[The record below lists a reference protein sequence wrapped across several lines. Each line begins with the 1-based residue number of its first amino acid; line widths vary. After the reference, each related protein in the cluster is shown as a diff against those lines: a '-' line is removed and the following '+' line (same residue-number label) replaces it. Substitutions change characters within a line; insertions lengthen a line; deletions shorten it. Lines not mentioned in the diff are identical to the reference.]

1 MNYISSKMLILTCKR
16 EEISLKV
23 LGIIIVYIIFL
34 SCIRQINNI
43 KLPSRVIESS
53 LNHFH

>member
-1 MNYISSKMLILTCKR
+1 MNYILSKMLILTCKR

-43 KLPSRVIESS
+43 KLPSCVIESS